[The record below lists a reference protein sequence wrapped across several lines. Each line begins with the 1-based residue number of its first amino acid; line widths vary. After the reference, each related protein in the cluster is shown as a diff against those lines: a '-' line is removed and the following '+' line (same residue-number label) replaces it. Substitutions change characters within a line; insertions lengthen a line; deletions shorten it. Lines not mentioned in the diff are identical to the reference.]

1 MKAIIISS
9 YGGPEVLT
17 VTELPDPV
25 PAADEV
31 LIAVRAFGLNHAE
44 AYMRSGAM
52 GEVAQVTGIECAGTV
67 VADPSGRLAEG
78 TAVVAILGGM
88 GRTRN
93 GSYAELVTVPASNV
107 VQVSTSLPWTDLVAL
122 PEVYATAWAG
132 LRQNLDLRPGQ
143 TVLIRGATSALGQAA
158 VNVAA
163 EQGATV
169 IATTRRP
176 DRAALLERIG
186 AKTVLIDDGQL
197 ADQQPARSTA
207 SSTWSGTACC
217 ATRYASCARAA
228 GCASSAFSA
237 GSSRWRTSTRSP
249 TCPAACSSAST
260 AARSCWARSEFP
272 LTEIP
277 LTEMIGKAE
286 NGLYQAKPA
295 RVFGFDDVVEAHR
308 VMESGLAGDG
318 RLADQQSGVVDC
330 VFDLV
335 GNRVLRDSLRVV
347 RPRGRVCQLG
357 FLGGLEPVAGFNPI
371 ADLPSGVQLS
381 FYGSAFVLG
390 NKRVPAHRD
399 PAHRD
404 NRQGRKWPLPGQ
416 AREGIRLR

>member
-9 YGGPEVLT
+9 YGGPDVLT

-25 PAADEV
+25 PAPDEV
-31 LIAVRAFGLNHAE
+31 LNAVRAFGLNHAE
-44 AYMRSGAM
+44 AYMRSGAL
-52 GEVAQVTGIECAGTV
+52 GEVAKVTGIECAGTV
-67 VADPSGRLAEG
+67 VIDPSGRLAEG

-88 GRTRN
+88 GRIRN

-107 VQVSTSLPWTDLVAL
+107 VEVSTSLPWTDLVAL

-132 LRQNLDLRPGQ
+132 LRQNLDLQPGQ

-186 AKTVLIDDGQL
+186 AKTVLIDDG
-197 ADQQPARSTA
+197 
-207 SSTWSGTACC
+207 
-217 ATRYASCARAA
+217 
-228 GCASSAFSA
+228 
-237 GSSRWRTSTRSP
+237 
-249 TCPAACSSAST
+249 
-260 AARSCWARSEFP
+260 
-272 LTEIP
+272 
-277 LTEMIGKAE
+277 
-286 NGLYQAKPA
+286 
-295 RVFGFDDVVEAHR
+295 
-308 VMESGLAGDG
+308 
-318 RLADQQSGVVDC
+318 RLADRQSGQQAGLVDC

-335 GNRVLRDSLRVV
+335 GNTVLRDSLRIV

-357 FLGGLEPVAGFNPI
+357 FLGGLEPVADFNPI
-371 ADLPSGVQLS
+371 ADLPSGVQFS

-390 NKRVPAHRD
+390 TSAFPLSEIPLTELIGKAESGIYQAKPARVFGFDDIVEAHRVMESGL
-399 PAHRD
+399 A
-404 NRQGRKWPLPGQ
+404 GGKMTVSVT
-416 AREGIRLR
+416 

>member
-9 YGGPEVLT
+9 HGGPEVLT

-44 AYMRSGAM
+44 AYMRSGSF
-52 GEVAQVTGIECAGTV
+52 GEVAKVTGIECAGTV
-67 VADPSGRLAEG
+67 VTDPSGRLAAG
-78 TAVVAILGGM
+78 AAVVAILGGM

-107 VQVSTSLPWTDLVAL
+107 VEVKTSLPWTDLVAL

-169 IATTRRP
+169 IATTRNP
-176 DRAALLERIG
+176 ERAALLERIG
-186 AKTVLIDDGQL
+186 AKAVLVD
-197 ADQQPARSTA
+197 
-207 SSTWSGTACC
+207 
-217 ATRYASCARAA
+217 
-228 GCASSAFSA
+228 
-237 GSSRWRTSTRSP
+237 
-249 TCPAACSSAST
+249 
-260 AARSCWARSEFP
+260 
-272 LTEIP
+272 
-277 LTEMIGKAE
+277 
-286 NGLYQAKPA
+286 
-295 RVFGFDDVVEAHR
+295 
-308 VMESGLAGDG
+308 DG
-318 RLADQQSGVVDC
+318 RLADQEFGVADC
-330 VFDLV
+330 VLDLV
-335 GNRVLRDSLRVV
+335 GNSVLRDSLRAV

-357 FLGGLEPVAGFNPI
+357 FLGGLEPVADFNPI
-371 ADLPSGVQLS
+371 ADLPSGVQFS

-390 NKRVPAHRD
+390 TSDFPLTEIPLAELIGKAESGIYQAKPARVFGFDEIVEAHRVMESGLAGGKMTVSV
-399 PAHRD
+399 P
-404 NRQGRKWPLPGQ
+404 
-416 AREGIRLR
+416 

>member
-67 VADPSGRLAEG
+67 LTDPSGRLAEG

-93 GSYAELVTVPASNV
+93 GSYAERVTVPASNV
-107 VQVSTSLPWTDLVAL
+107 VEVSTSLPWTDLVAL
-122 PEVYATAWAG
+122 PEVYAAAWAG

-176 DRAALLERIG
+176 DRAALLEQIG
-186 AKTVLIDDGQL
+186 AKIVLID
-197 ADQQPARSTA
+197 
-207 SSTWSGTACC
+207 
-217 ATRYASCARAA
+217 
-228 GCASSAFSA
+228 
-237 GSSRWRTSTRSP
+237 
-249 TCPAACSSAST
+249 
-260 AARSCWARSEFP
+260 
-272 LTEIP
+272 
-277 LTEMIGKAE
+277 
-286 NGLYQAKPA
+286 
-295 RVFGFDDVVEAHR
+295 
-308 VMESGLAGDG
+308 DG
-318 RLADQQSGVVDC
+318 RLADQRFGLVDC

-335 GNRVLRDSLRVV
+335 GNRVLRDSLRIV

-371 ADLPSGVQLS
+371 ADLPSGVQFS

-390 NKRVPAHRD
+390 TSEFPLTEIPLTEMIGKAESGVYQAKPARVFGFDDIVEAHTVMESGL
-399 PAHRD
+399 A
-404 NRQGRKWPLPGQ
+404 GGKMTVSV
-416 AREGIRLR
+416 A